1 MGTMDQ
7 MIIIEAR
14 RRAMAQAQR
23 TSALQSYAY
32 GLSRSALE
40 SDLTDG
46 ESFARIV
53 EYASLLVCNL
63 GPKPS
68 AVDDMAAYVMLEDLR
83 RVLIGDGFSRSHR
96 NHGEFALRFGAFLDR
111 GFRPEFQDGGNQVQH
126 AMAGIYFGYHYGA
139 GAARRLMT
147 WQDDGEAD
155 RRLYEATFP
164 IGAAVTDGNFRG
176 LAGTIRRTL
185 LA

>member
-1 MGTMDQ
+1 MGTMDH
-7 MIIIEAR
+7 MIIVEAR

-23 TSALQSYAY
+23 TAALQSYAY

-40 SDLTDG
+40 GGLSDG

-53 EYASLLVCNL
+53 DYAGLLVSHL
-63 GPKPS
+63 GPLPS
-68 AVDDMAAYVMLEDLR
+68 APEDMAAYVMLEDLR

-96 NHGEFALRFGAFLDR
+96 NHGEFALRFGAFGDS
-111 GFRPEFQDGGNQVQH
+111 GFRPDFQDGGNQVQH

-155 RRLYEATFP
+155 RRLYDATFP
-164 IGAAVTDGNFRG
+164 IGAAITDANFRN
-176 LAGTIRRTL
+176 LAGTIRRLL